1 MSRLKDNV
9 PELELCKK
17 IPEGYFEDSAL
28 VWAMDEDGL
37 EFVIERDVAV
47 PILDVIANAPTQEE
61 ILFELAQME
70 ICPTIGA
77 LLTVKGD
84 VIYTI
89 QANGMVVQG
98 KDSAATTALKMW
110 LKQKDIEA

>member
-17 IPEGYFEDSAL
+17 IPEGHFEDSAL
-28 VWAMDEDGL
+28 VHTANGVYPRTIITDGGV
-37 EFVIERDVAV
+37 EHFYCGV
-47 PILDVIANAPTQEE
+47 PAPTLEE

-84 VIYTI
+84 AIYTI
-89 QANGMVVQG
+89 DADGVLVQG
-98 KDSAATTALKMW
+98 VNSAATTALKMW
-110 LKQKDIEA
+110 LKQKGVE

>member
-28 VWAMDEDGL
+28 VWAMDEDGM
-37 EFVIERDVAV
+37 EFVIERDVAA
-47 PILDVIANAPTQEE
+47 PILDVIANAPTLEE

-84 VIYTI
+84 AIYTI
-89 QANGMVVQG
+89 DADWEQVQG
-98 KDSAATTALKMW
+98 VNSAATAALKMW
-110 LKQKDIEA
+110 FIQKGAE